1 MQILARVYF
10 ATRDTQTPLALTLIS
25 IGAIVVLSVS
35 LAPVM
40 GINGLALANSIATLI
55 EAVLLF
61 ILLASRARL
70 RLVGLGISTLKQV
83 CASLL
88 MGVAMFGFIRAT
100 NLPFDLFVD
109 PPKLVLALQTILAA
123 AVGGL
128 VYLGAAYVLR
138 IGELQEIVTVVR
150 ARLRR
155 GSGPPASPGL
165 PS

>member
-1 MQILARVYF
+1 
-10 ATRDTQTPLALTLIS
+10 
-25 IGAIVVLSVS
+25 
-35 LAPVM
+35 M

-55 EAVLLF
+55 EAALLF

-70 RLVGLGISTLKQV
+70 RLVGLGVETLKQLS
-83 CASLL
+83 ASLL
-88 MGVAMFGFIRAT
+88 MGVAMFGFIRVT

-128 VYLGAAYVLR
+128 VYLAAAYVLQ
-138 IGELQEIVTVVR
+138 IGELQEIVAVVR

-155 GSGPPASPGL
+155 
-165 PS
+165 